1 MLQCS
6 RDRFIYKLKRVRNG
20 LDYDDTTK
28 DRFIHSDESEELI
41 RLLKEA
47 QSNKECMTLKEA
59 RLLVSE
65 VVGRRRVDVRL
76 GKMISESAMRK
87 WMSNNGFT
95 MSRPLKMN
103 DVKSMIDRQT
113 TIQFFSNVRL
123 LRDLEHYPLN
133 LMFNMDEWWIS
144 TKKKQMSGKEIHTPD
159 IESICQQ

>member
-1 MLQCS
+1 
-6 RDRFIYKLKRVRNG
+6 
-20 LDYDDTTK
+20 
-28 DRFIHSDESEELI
+28 
-41 RLLKEA
+41 
-47 QSNKECMTLKEA
+47 MTLKEA
-59 RLLVSE
+59 RVVVSQ

-87 WMSNNGFT
+87 WLNNNGFT
-95 MSRPLKMN
+95 MSRPLKMY

-144 TKKKQMSGKEIHTPD
+144 TEKKQMSGK
-159 IESICQQ
+159 